1 MYIAK
6 YTDFQTYIKVGEY
19 TIPLPEPPNKNKIEN
34 YNKPDHEQFY
44 NRSSYNLNGQK
55 IFASDLKKNIWD
67 TLSDKQRVDI
77 AAEQWDRRLNGR
89 WIYIKGKPLFIA
101 GSHLFFMDHFKLNT
115 NVYPSFVDVQYFL
128 FHFLEDCLSPNNPGV
143 LGADIFK
150 GRRARVTTTC
160 NSFAFD
166 MATRYSHSN
175 VGLMNKNESE
185 AKDINYSPMVYA
197 LNNMPVFFN
206 PVRDG
211 NPWAKG
217 GLNFFPPSERM
228 SKKKYLSDG
237 GVEENNDSALFSTI
251 KFGPTGDR
259 TFDGTLN
266 RVVLCDEIGK
276 WANVNPLKT
285 IRIHQL
291 TCLEGGSKKAGA
303 IFAFSSVEEISD
315 QQLSTLTTLWRT
327 TGPDT
332 ATTKWCSAER
342 IRRLFIPFYFG
353 YEGYVDKW
361 GFTDTEKCII
371 DFREEEAGIRKNAG
385 AKAAAEFRRR
395 HPETIEH
402 ALMPSTTKCKFNA
415 EIINRALINCKN
427 RLPDD
432 TKKPVKGK
440 LVWITPYEQ
449 AKWVPMPDAPEDD
462 YEARWWCSWIPQD
475 GMMNK
480 FQMRGGNRY
489 PGNLGKMVMATDPID
504 YNVHDTHENSR
515 LSNGAFRVKREL
527 DMMVD
532 GHRFGEDNLP
542 KDNGIDFE
550 TNRTTM
556 SYSFRPEYAQEFFED
571 VAKTMVFNGCPMLME
586 KTSTSL
592 RNFLI
597 DKGLGHYLLDKD
609 GKLISDANK
618 DKIGLPA
625 SQEYISAQFNST
637 DTYITL
643 YGLAE
648 THEDCLLQLVDLEQ
662 ENRGSHDLGVAYTM
676 TEYASYMNTKRFSNI
691 EKPDENK
698 KIQIY
703 KRTTINSFGKK
714 VLTTSQR

>member
-175 VGLMNKNESE
+175 VGLINKNESE
-185 AKDINYSPMVYA
+185 AKDINYAPIVYA

-251 KFGPTGDR
+251 KFGPTSDR

-266 RVVLCDEIGK
+266 RVLLFDEIGK
-276 WANVNPLKT
+276 WANVNPMRT
-285 IRIHQL
+285 INIHQL
-291 TCLEGGSKKAGA
+291 TCLQGGSTKAGA
-303 IFAFSSVEEISD
+303 LFAFSSVEEISD
-315 QQLSTLTTLWRT
+315 QQLNTLTEIYKNS
-327 TGPDT
+327 GPDT
-332 ATTKWCSAER
+332 ASSQWCSALR

-353 YEGYVDKW
+353 YDKYIDKW
-361 GFTDTEKCII
+361 GFSETERCIS
-371 DFREEEAGIRKNAG
+371 DYREEEANIRKSLG
-385 AKAAAEFRRR
+385 AKAASEFRRR
-395 HPETIEH
+395 HPETIDH
-402 ALMPSTTKCKFNA
+402 ALMPSTTKCIFDSA
-415 EIINRALINCKN
+415 IILKAIKACDL
-427 RLPDD
+427 RLPQD
-432 TKKPVKGK
+432 TRKPVRGK
-440 LVWITPYEQ
+440 IVWIEPYVL
-449 AKWVPMPDAPEDD
+449 ARFMPMPDAAEDD
-462 YEARWWCSWIPQD
+462 YSAVFSISWIPD
-475 GMMNK
+475 NGMMNSV
-480 FQMRGGNRY
+480 QIRGGNRY
-489 PGNLGKMVMATDPID
+489 PGNLGKVVAAVDPID
-504 YNVHDTHENSR
+504 YDLVDTHENTR
-515 LSNGAFRVKREL
+515 LSNGAIAIKREL
-527 DMMVD
+527 DMTID
-532 GHRFGEDNLP
+532 GHRFDETGMPINHGED
-542 KDNGIDFE
+542 FQ
-550 TNRTTM
+550 TNRIVL
-556 SYSFRPEYAQEFFED
+556 SYCHRPDRAPEFYEH
-571 VAKTMVFNGCPMLME
+571 VALAIVFFGCPVLME
-586 KTSTSL
+586 KTSPPL
-592 RNFLI
+592 RSFLI

-609 GKLISDANK
+609 GKLISDATK

-625 SQEYISAQFNST
+625 SQEYITAQFSAAESH
-637 DTYITL
+637 ISL

-648 THEDCLLQLVDLEQ
+648 THKDCLSQLTDLVQ
-662 ENRGSHDLGVAYTM
+662 ETRGSHDLGVAYTM
-676 TEYASYMNTKRFSNI
+676 VQYASYLNTKRFSNLV
-691 EKPDENK
+691 KPEEQK
-698 KIQIY
+698 KIQVY
-703 KRTTINSFGKK
+703 KRTTITPFGKK